1 MRHLKLGILL
11 ATAFALLGSMDVG
24 LAQLTPPKPKT
35 VVGPR
40 MPALSPDG
48 SRLAFVYRGD
58 VWIADSAGGR
68 ATPLTRNVEMD
79 AYPQFSPDGN
89 WISFSS
95 MRTGNW
101 DIFVVPAAGGEP
113 ERMTW
118 NSGPDI
124 SYGWSP
130 DGKSL
135 LFTAHRETGD
145 AEMLMLDVKTLRLH
159 RIA

>member
-1 MRHLKLGILL
+1 
-11 ATAFALLGSMDVG
+11 
-24 LAQLTPPKPKT
+24 
-35 VVGPR
+35 R

-79 AYPQFSPDGN
+79 AYPHFSPDGTGV
-89 WISFSS
+89 SFPTQ
-95 MRTGNW
+95 RTGNW

-113 ERMTW
+113 QRMTW

-124 SYGWSP
+124 SDGWSP
-130 DGKSL
+130 DGKRL
-135 LFTAHRETGD
+135 LFTARRETGD
-145 AEMLMLDVKTLRLH
+145 AEMLTLDVRTLRLH
-159 RIA
+159 KLAQDYVGMAN